1 MNFAIECND
10 LVKNYKKTTVLDKLS
25 INVEENKIYGLL
37 GRNGAGKTT
46 LLNVI
51 STQVLENSGEIK
63 IFGERPY
70 ENQKVLN
77 KICFIKER
85 LWYMTNFKAKEI
97 FKIASDMFENW
108 DEEFKDELVREFE
121 LDINKKYKS
130 LSKGMQSMVG
140 IIMGLASR
148 APITIFDEA
157 YSGLDAVA
165 RNKFYNILLQDY
177 ISNPRTIIFST
188 HYIDEVSDIFE
199 NIVIIHKGKLLLNEN
214 VVDIK
219 ERAFEIIGEGKVLDE
234 ILVDKR
240 VLGNE
245 IFGKMEKIFLFDSL
259 SDDEI
264 KDIKFSGGTIK
275 PMSLQELFIHLTDK

>member
-108 DEEFKDELVREFE
+108 DEGFKDELVREFE

>member
-177 ISNPRTIIFST
+177 ISNPRTIVFST

>member
-51 STQVLENSGEIK
+51 STQVLETSGEIK

>member
-245 IFGKMEKIFLFDSL
+245 IFGKKEKIFLFDSL